1 MLTKSQLAAQSIRS
15 QIADSLSRLEKEL
28 HAPVLRCENVVL
40 AYGNGWYVASEKGN
54 TPSAMRA
61 TRLTRLGAVL
71 RANLFMN
78 GNGEHP
84 TPVLYVDALRAD
96 IRRCHDTLALLD
108 GIASE

>member
-1 MLTKSQLAAQSIRS
+1 
-15 QIADSLSRLEKEL
+15 
-28 HAPVLRCENVVL
+28 
-40 AYGNGWYVASEKGN
+40 
-54 TPSAMRA
+54 MRA

-84 TPVLYVDALRAD
+84 TPTLYVDALRAD
-96 IRRCHDTLALLD
+96 IARCNDTLALLD